1 MNKRNILLIVC
12 SLILAAVLMHNS
24 LGQDEVPGSS
34 PFFAMDTCAPTGQM
48 SLIKNWGYAG
58 FSWRP
63 GPEMGQIIK
72 DAARLN
78 LKVYSVYAGLTLNS
92 DGLSGDHLS
101 TITALK
107 DKGVMI
113 WLPIM
118 SKDFKVSSSDGDA
131 VAVPDL
137 RRIADSAASNNV
149 RIALYPHTGFWVER
163 IQDAVRIAK
172 KVNRPNFGVTFNLCH
187 CLMVGDEEKIPEL
200 LTESLPY
207 LFLVTINGADT
218 GAGRTKWDRLIRPLD
233 EGSKDLLPVLKRLK
247 NLGYRGP
254 IGLQGYGVKLP
265 EGENLKRSWAAWQK
279 LNKRLA
285 EENN

>member
-1 MNKRNILLIVC
+1 MRIKTLMCAIMAFLMLLAMVPDIGM
-12 SLILAAVLMHNS
+12 SK
-24 LGQDEVPGSS
+24 DEPN

-48 SLIKNWGYAG
+48 NLLKELGYSG

-63 GPEMGQIIK
+63 VPEISQIIK
-72 DAARLN
+72 DAASLN
-78 LKVYSVYAGLTLNS
+78 LNVYSVYAGLTLNK
-92 DGLSGDHLS
+92 DKFSGDHLL
-101 TITALK
+101 TIAALK
-107 DKGVMI
+107 DTGAMI

-118 SKDFKVSSSDGDA
+118 SKDFKPSSEEGDT
-131 VAVPDL
+131 VAVPAL
-137 RRIADSAASNNV
+137 QTMADSAERNNV
-149 RIALYPHTGFWVER
+149 RIALYPHTGFWIEKV
-163 IQDAVRIAK
+163 QDAVRVAK

-187 CLMVGDEEKIPEL
+187 CLMVGDEERIHDL
-200 LTESLPY
+200 LKEALPH

-233 EGSKDLLPVLKRLK
+233 EGSMDLLPVLKTLK

-265 EGENLKRSWAAWQK
+265 AGENLKRSWSGWLK

-285 EENN
+285 EEYK